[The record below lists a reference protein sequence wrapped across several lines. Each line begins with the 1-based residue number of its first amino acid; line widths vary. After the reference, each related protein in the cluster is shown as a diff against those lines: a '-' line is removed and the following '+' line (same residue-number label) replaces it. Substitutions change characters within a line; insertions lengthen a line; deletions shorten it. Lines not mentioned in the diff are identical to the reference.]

1 MVLPD
6 VCPLDGKLHCKKHDC
21 HLYHV
26 DWRTDEEQCIIGYR
40 STHKIPSKDSNAVQ
54 DNYAE
59 NTRILLG
66 RDFTKEPQTRHT
78 TQSRVED
85 VIKEDP
91 IDPTTV
97 YREETDF
104 DERDTTVIQSS
115 DTRGNQGE
123 SVVSEVSNGNK
134 RNRKTIDDAMK
145 LDLPDN
151 YEEEFWS

>member
-6 VCPLDGKLHCKKHDC
+6 VCPLDGKPHCKKHDC

-26 DWRTDEEQCIIGYR
+26 EWRTGEEQCIIGYGA
-40 STHKIPSKDSNAVQ
+40 THKTPSKDSNAVQ

-66 RDFTKEPQTRHT
+66 RDFTKEPQSRYSTR
-78 TQSRVED
+78 SKVED
-85 VIKEDP
+85 VIKEDT

-97 YREETDF
+97 YNEKTVV
-104 DERDTTVIQSS
+104 DERDATVIQSN
-115 DTRGNQGE
+115 DIRGNRGE
-123 SVVSEVSNGNK
+123 SVVSEVNNENK
-134 RNRKTIDDAMK
+134 SKRKTIDDAMK

>member
-6 VCPLDGKLHCKKHDC
+6 LCPLDGKPHCKKRDC

-26 DWRTDEEQCIIGYR
+26 EWRTGEEQCIIGYR

-59 NTRILLG
+59 NTRIRLG
-66 RDFTKEPQTRHT
+66 RDFTKEPQIRHT
-78 TQSRVED
+78 TRSGVED
-85 VIKEDP
+85 VKKEYP

-97 YREETDF
+97 YHEKTVF
-104 DERDTTVIQSS
+104 DERDATVIQSNDIRVS
-115 DTRGNQGE
+115 QGE
-123 SVVSEVSNGNK
+123 YVVSEVNNGNK
-134 RNRKTIDDAMK
+134 RKRKTIDETMK
-145 LDLPDN
+145 LDLPEN